1 MKYITLNPIAE
12 AGLLKLPEAFE
23 KTEDFKEADA
33 VLVRSAQ
40 MADLEFPPQL
50 EAIAR
55 AGAGVNN
62 IPVEACASK
71 GIVVF
76 NTPGANANG
85 VKELTILALFMGARD
100 IKGGMNWVDE
110 NKGDEA
116 IGKTMEKAKAK
127 YGGNEI
133 LGKTIGIIGLGAIGV
148 LVANAAIKLGMKVV
162 GYDPYLSVYGA
173 LQLDHHV
180 NVVKTTAEVY
190 EAADYVTIHV
200 PENDATKGMLNKEAF
215 DAMKDGVVVLNIA
228 RAGLVNDDDL
238 AEALASGKIKKYIT
252 DVPDYKTANMENVVA
267 FPHLGASTDE
277 SETNCAIMAVE
288 ELVDFMENGNITNS
302 VNYPSCT
309 LGPAKKPIRI
319 CVFHKNVPKVLSSLT
334 SLLGS
339 VSANISDMVS
349 KARGD
354 YAYAIFDLDSPIADA
369 TVGAISVI
377 PDVIRVKVIKK

>member
-12 AGLLKLPEAFE
+12 AGLLKLPDTFE

-85 VKELTILALFMGARD
+85 VKELTILSLLMGARD

-190 EAADYVTIHV
+190 EAADYVTVHV
-200 PENDATKGMLNKEAF
+200 PENDVTKGMLNKEAF

-309 LGPAKKPIRI
+309 LGPAKKPVRI